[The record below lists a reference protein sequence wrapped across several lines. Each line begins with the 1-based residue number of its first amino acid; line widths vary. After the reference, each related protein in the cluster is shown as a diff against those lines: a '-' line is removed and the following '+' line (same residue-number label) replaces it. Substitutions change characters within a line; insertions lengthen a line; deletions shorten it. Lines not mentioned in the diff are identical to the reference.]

1 MHVLDFSKDLYGQHV
16 HITFLKKIR
25 DEIKFESIKALK
37 EQIKK
42 DIINAEI
49 FLKKYD

>member
-1 MHVLDFSKDLYGQHV
+1 MHILNFSKDLYGQHV

-25 DEIKFESIKALK
+25 DEIKFKSIEALT

-42 DIINAEI
+42 DIINAGI